1 MEVND
6 TLVNN
11 LANLARLRFN
21 EAEKEAIK
29 KDLKRMIEFVDQ
41 LSALDVE
48 GVEPLMHM
56 TDNLDRLRE
65 DQVQGSV
72 SRETALKNA
81 PDTDGTYFKVP
92 KVINK
97 PGA

>member
-21 EAEKEAIK
+21 DSEKEAIK
-29 KDLKRMIEFVDQ
+29 KDLERMIAFVDQ

-56 TDNLDRLRE
+56 TDNMDRLRE
-65 DQVQGSV
+65 DVVQGSV
-72 SRETALKNA
+72 SRETALQNA
-81 PDTDGTYFKVP
+81 PETDGTYFKVP
-92 KVINK
+92 KVIK
-97 PGA
+97 K

>member
-29 KDLKRMIEFVDQ
+29 KDLQRMIAFVDQ
-41 LSALDVE
+41 LKALDVE

-65 DQVQGSV
+65 DAVEGSV

-92 KVINK
+92 KVIK
-97 PGA
+97 K

>member
-29 KDLKRMIEFVDQ
+29 KDLERMIAFVDQ

-56 TDNLDRLRE
+56 TGNMDRLRE
-65 DQVQGSV
+65 DLVQGSV
-72 SRETALKNA
+72 SRETALRNA
-81 PDTDGTYFKVP
+81 PESDGSYFKVP
-92 KVINK
+92 KVIK
-97 PGA
+97 K

>member
-29 KDLKRMIEFVDQ
+29 KDLERMIAFVDQ

-56 TDNLDRLRE
+56 TGNMDRLRE
-65 DQVQGSV
+65 DVVQGSV
-72 SRETALKNA
+72 SRETALRNA
-81 PDTDGTYFKVP
+81 PETDGTYFKVP
-92 KVINK
+92 KVIK
-97 PGA
+97 K

>member
-1 MEVND
+1 VND
-6 TLVNN
+6 ALVNN

-29 KDLKRMIEFVDQ
+29 KDLERMIAFVDQ

-56 TDNLDRLRE
+56 TGNMDRLRE
-65 DQVQGSV
+65 DLVQGSV
-72 SRETALKNA
+72 SRETALRNA
-81 PDTDGTYFKVP
+81 PETDGTYFKVP
-92 KVINK
+92 KVIK
-97 PGA
+97 K

>member
-1 MEVND
+1 MND

-29 KDLKRMIEFVDQ
+29 KDLERMIAFVDQ

-56 TDNLDRLRE
+56 TGNMDRLRE
-65 DQVQGSV
+65 DVVQGSV
-72 SRETALKNA
+72 SRETALRNA
-81 PDTDGTYFKVP
+81 PETDGTYFKVP
-92 KVINK
+92 KVIK
-97 PGA
+97 K